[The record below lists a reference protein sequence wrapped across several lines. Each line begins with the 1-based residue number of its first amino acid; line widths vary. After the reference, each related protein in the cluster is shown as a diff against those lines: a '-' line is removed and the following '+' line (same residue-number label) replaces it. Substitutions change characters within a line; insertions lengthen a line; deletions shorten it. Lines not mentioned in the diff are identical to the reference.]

1 MIVAHKDPLN
11 LQLPQHG
18 EESLTARNRSHE
30 TGLIGRTAAKAGS
43 SPTLGD
49 HRLYFQTL
57 REMLESDND
66 QVALVPRGRGDLIGS
81 QMEQFSSAA
90 SAVLIPFRW
99 TELLAHVREFVRDSI
114 TLLECRIA
122 RFGDVCVDFARMEM
136 SRSSGEPMALSIQEF
151 KTLKCFLSNP
161 GRILSRGELLRE
173 AWGYQNYPS
182 TRTVDN
188 HVLRLRQK
196 IEKDPTRPVHFLTVH
211 RAGYKFVP

>member
-1 MIVAHKDPLN
+1 MIVVQKDPLN

-18 EESLTARNRSHE
+18 EGSLTAPNRSRE
-30 TGLIGRTAAKAGS
+30 TKLIGRTAGKVGS
-43 SPTLGD
+43 SPALGD

-57 REMLESDND
+57 REMLESDNY
-66 QVALVPRGRGDLIGS
+66 QVALVPRGRGNLVPES
-81 QMEQFSSAA
+81 PTA

-99 TELLAHVREFVRDSI
+99 TELVAHVREFVRDSI

-122 RFGDVCVDFARMEM
+122 RFGDVCVDLARMEM